1 MPSLAELLAG
11 QRMVQQQPSAFDY
24 AGQMMQFQQGM
35 DQFNANRALREMF
48 AQGVPSAQ
56 DIYAVSPEFG
66 MKWSQNQ
73 MEQAEKMLGMQEK
86 RGQINKLI
94 MEGGLSKEKAYA
106 EATGPAA
113 DQYYDDINAGM
124 PQEQALAKFRQG
136 FAAGIS
142 RLDAMGMSPDAQID
156 VTNLNPEQVL
166 GVATGKG
173 YKSRYFEQQ
182 QEQRKM
188 EQQHQYRVGEMS
200 YGEELGRGT
209 EQFKRGLPPAPTA
222 EQVYGGVQMTPQGP
236 MAVPPVVQGGV
247 PMAEPSEYAG
257 MEQAPITGDDIDNL
271 RKMYQ
276 QLPTGKEKDRM
287 GKMLA
292 DAIKPQIRPHA
303 AAPEQAPF
311 QRLAPSGVITPEEG
325 QKMRVEEAKAKET
338 AQAEAKAAVEQKEV
352 KRQKA
357 EVLASLPTVPELNKL
372 IDKSMSGRI
381 EAGLKGTALGE
392 VAGISTE
399 ALGATKELEIVAA
412 QMKQITKSLIG
423 AGAVSDF
430 EQRQMA
436 EAAGN
441 IADPRTPADVRKRQ
455 LAMFNRII
463 RKSLMKSPELAQTL
477 GDDDAIDSEQEEAPS
492 VKRGTKP
499 KIGQVESG
507 YMFKGGDPADP
518 NNWEKQ

>member
-48 AQGVPSAQ
+48 AQGIPSAQ

-66 MKWSQNQ
+66 MQWSKSQ

-86 RGQINKLI
+86 RGQIQKLTQ
-94 MEGGLSKEKAYA
+94 EGALSKEKAFA
-106 EATGPAA
+106 DATGPAA
-113 DQYYDDINAGM
+113 DQYFDDINAGM
-124 PQEQALAKFRQG
+124 PPEQALAKFRQG

-156 VTNLNPEQVL
+156 VNNLNPEQVL

-173 YKSRYFEQQ
+173 YKSRYYEQQ
-182 QEQRKM
+182 QEERKM
-188 EQQHQYRVGEMS
+188 EKQHQYRVGEMG
-200 YGEELGRGT
+200 YGEGLERGT
-209 EQFKRGLPPAPTA
+209 EKFKRGLPPAPTP
-222 EQVYGGVQMTPQGP
+222 QQYYGGVEMTPQGP
-236 MAVPPVVQGGV
+236 MAVPPVVQGGEL
-247 PMAEPSEYAG
+247 PQASPEG
-257 MEQAPITGDDIDNL
+257 MQQAPITNEDVDNI
-271 RKMYQ
+271 RRMYQ
-276 QLPTGKEKDRM
+276 QATGADKKRLER
-287 GKMLA
+287 MLA
-292 DAIKPQIRPHA
+292 DAVKQQVSARPSA
-303 AAPEQAPF
+303 ATPEQAPF
-311 QRLAPSGVITPEEG
+311 HRIAPAGIITPE
-325 QKMRVEEAKAKET
+325 QRQRISVEEAKAKET
-338 AQAEAKAAVEQKEV
+338 AQAEAKAAVEQQEV

-357 EVLASLPTVPELNKL
+357 EILSSVPKVPEINKL

-381 EAGLKGTALGE
+381 EELGKGTLLGE
-392 VAGISTE
+392 YGGISTE
-399 ALGATKELEIVAA
+399 ALNATKELNIIGS

-441 IADPRTPADVRKRQ
+441 IADPRTPAEARKRQ
-455 LAMFNRII
+455 LAMFNRIV
-463 RKSLMKSPELAQTL
+463 RKSLMKSPELAGKL
-477 GDDDAIDSEQEEAPS
+477 SEEDDSTEAEQEEAPS
-492 VKRGTKP
+492 VKRGSKP

-507 YMFKGGDPADP
+507 YMFKGGDPSNPA
-518 NNWEKQ
+518 NWEKQ